1 MSRHLLQTH
10 TCDSPLNIAL
20 ILISR
25 YCRHSTTFAT
35 ESGGLF
41 YNISSLILSTS
52 LPTSNTSSVPRHAA
66 TTTTIKAFPPPSGSI
81 IQIKPCHY
89 VHSWTKCSTSPFR
102 FKSFEINIF
111 LIKVH
116 WISLVKVFKNG
127 QTPLIKSW
135 MHHWHL
141 SGAT

>member
-66 TTTTIKAFPPPSGSI
+66 TTTTSTSLRLRGRHCCPTQNGVVPAPNPITFVLPSPTSDTTTNNQICHMPPSPSRS
-81 IQIKPCHY
+81 K
-89 VHSWTKCSTSPFR
+89 
-102 FKSFEINIF
+102 
-111 LIKVH
+111 
-116 WISLVKVFKNG
+116 
-127 QTPLIKSW
+127 QT
-135 MHHWHL
+135 
-141 SGAT
+141 